1 MWATM
6 GRVSPAVEPSP
17 VRTPDAPA
25 DADAPE
31 GADVPTDADVPGRTT
46 DSAPPA
52 GGPGGTG
59 RLGDLTV
66 TTLVHRGARGPAAWW
81 EAAVVYQVPG
91 RLDVAG
97 ARTLSAEIS
106 HLARLGA
113 DVLQV
118 RVPELDPAD
127 PAAAPVVGD
136 LVRRTHQRGLR
147 MVVGLAGHDAPA
159 GTTDPAAWHLARC
172 AAWLDR
178 GVDGID
184 MVVAQASSHD
194 GPHRH
199 EGIDLGAL
207 HALLAERSD
216 DAVLTGAAS
225 ATDAGSL
232 LAHLQE
238 DWLHVT
244 RDDRL
249 AVTDWSAEPLR
260 STITDS
266 YAVRDVIGV
275 PAGWTTTGVGPARG
289 RRVWARTDED
299 TRERRLRALTLLTL
313 ALPGVAYL
321 RQGDATGVTVRDEHP
336 VEFST
341 ATVARVAQEQRGELG
356 SAFENFRLALRLR
369 HELRL
374 GTGHLAWVDEKDGRE
389 ALILVNRSVLVVT
402 NLGEDAVRVPADREL
417 LHASSPLG
425 PPVDG
430 DVVVPRDT
438 TVWFSLA

>member
-6 GRVSPAVEPSP
+6 GHVSPAVEPSP

-25 DADAPE
+25 AAPAE
-31 GADVPTDADVPGRTT
+31 ADVPGALADT
-46 DSAPPA
+46 APPA
-52 GGPGGTG
+52 AAPWAGETG

-66 TTLVHRGARGPAAWW
+66 TTLVHRGAKGPAAWW

-91 RLDVAG
+91 RRDVAG
-97 ARTLSAEIS
+97 ARTISAEIS

-127 PAAAPVVGD
+127 PAVTPVVDD

-147 MVVGLAGHDAPA
+147 IVVGLAGHDAPA
-159 GTTDPAAWHLARC
+159 GTADPAAWHLARC

-178 GVDGID
+178 DVDGID
-184 MVVAQASSHD
+184 IVVAAAASHD

-199 EGIDLGAL
+199 EGVDLGAV
-207 HALLAERSD
+207 HALLAERAD

-225 ATDAGSL
+225 ATDPASL
-232 LAHLQE
+232 LTHLQE

-249 AVTDWSAEPLR
+249 AVTAWSAEPLR
-260 STITDS
+260 RTITDS

-275 PAGWTTTGVGPARG
+275 PAGWTATGVGPARG
-289 RRVWARTDED
+289 RRVWAQTDED

-321 RQGDATGVTVRDEHP
+321 RQGDATGVTIRDEHP

-341 ATVARVAQEQRGELG
+341 ATVARVAKEQRGELG

-374 GTGHLAWVDEKDGRE
+374 GTGHLAWLDEEDGRE
-389 ALILVNRSVLVVT
+389 ALVLMNRSVLVVT

-417 LHASSPLG
+417 LHASCPLG